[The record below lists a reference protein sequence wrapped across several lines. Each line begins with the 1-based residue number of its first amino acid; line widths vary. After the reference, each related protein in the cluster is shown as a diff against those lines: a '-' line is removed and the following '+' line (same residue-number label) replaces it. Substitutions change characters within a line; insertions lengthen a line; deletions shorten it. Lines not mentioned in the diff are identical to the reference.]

1 MTDRHDPP
9 WDPEDDELVRAAL
22 MSLMDDVRDE
32 PLPEPAFIRARAE
45 GSRDREHDAT
55 GTVVELGRRR
65 RRTFAVVAGVAAA
78 ALVATSAALIV
89 VDRPGTAP
97 AGTTTVTATDDAI
110 TLLDSQEWSAALGLD
125 VTSTRSSADPQGQC
139 FQTPESGSW
148 DRRVSTLADGRVI
161 AGQWIGTST
170 TSTDA
175 PTDAVDEA
183 VARCEETYTV
193 SSRITEQLPLATG
206 DASYRSWHATG
217 PDGSTYWWVEAS
229 RGRTTTFLTV
239 AEVDGMTYSSDQ
251 MRNLAKAALGDVDLV
266 TDTGWMPGD
275 GVSTTTGPDGAEITH

>member
-183 VARCEETYTV
+183 VARCEDLLHRLLAHHRAAAAHHRRRE
-193 SSRITEQLPLATG
+193 LPLVARHRPRRLDLLVGRGLT
-206 DASYRSWHATG
+206 RSHDDL
-217 PDGSTYWWVEAS
+217 PHRR
-229 RGRTTTFLTV
+229 RGR
-239 AEVDGMTYSSDQ
+239 
-251 MRNLAKAALGDVDLV
+251 RHDLLERR
-266 TDTGWMPGD
+266 DAQPRQGRAGRRRPGD
-275 GVSTTTGPDGAEITH
+275 RHRLDAG